1 MKLQRIYL
9 AALLG
14 CALQAGGADAAEEK
28 ANRGKAL
35 FLSNKC
41 VACHTISAEGIEK
54 SKAADAEA
62 AGEGKSEEAASRKG
76 PPDLSSVGLRHD
88 AAWLGKYLLK
98 LEAKDGKKHLKKFR
112 GTDEELGALAAWL
125 ASLKK
130 EAAKKD
136 EAPTS
141 KEKRP
146 DAAPSE
152 TPQDGE
158 KKTPPA
164 PEGDTSKS

>member
-1 MKLQRIYL
+1 MRLHGIAL
-9 AALLG
+9 AALL
-14 CALQAGGADAAEEK
+14 ALQAGAAAAEEK
-28 ANRGKAL
+28 ASPGKAL
-35 FLSNKC
+35 FLANKC
-41 VACHTISAEGIEK
+41 MACHTISTEGVEK

-62 AGEGKSEEAASRKG
+62 AAEGKSGEGASKKG
-76 PPDLSSVGLRHD
+76 PPDLSGVGLRHD

-112 GTDEELGALAAWL
+112 GTDEELGVLSAWL

-130 EAAKKD
+130 EAAKK
-136 EAPTS
+136 APPAEE
-141 KEKRP
+141 KEP

-152 TPQDGE
+152 KEGE
-158 KKTPPA
+158 KKTPPT